1 VVNLTR
7 REREIA
13 SLVAQGLTNRE
24 IAERL
29 FIAERTAEGHVESIR
44 NKLGFRS
51 RTQVAAWVVE
61 QDRAESTAGG
71 DRAGAM
77 GRLQPAASETDIGGV
92 APRPIEAAAG
102 QRGGRPAWL
111 PAAHP
116 RAWLAGLACVA
127 FAAAAGTTALLR
139 AHLAPSIGP
148 AIQTIAGT
156 GAPASSAD
164 GASALSTSLN
174 HPVAVA
180 IDPSGAL
187 LFIDGNRVRRETG
200 KGTIVTVAGTR
211 DGGYAGDGGV
221 ATSARLNSPRALAV
235 QSDGSIFIADTL
247 NSRIR
252 RVDPQGIITTV
263 AGSGEPGFSGDD
275 GQAVVARLNS
285 PAGVAVGFGF
295 GAHLL
300 IADSGNNR
308 IREVSTTGVISTVA
322 GTGDAGYL
330 GDGGPATSAALDS
343 PQGIVVDAEDSLFIA
358 DTLNDRIRRVDVDG
372 LITTVAGDGVSGF
385 AGDGQPA
392 TEAAIHLATGPA
404 TSAGQAIAVDPAL
417 NLFIADA
424 LNNRIRKVDVHG
436 IISTV
441 AGDGEAGYSGDQG
454 AATAARLG
462 RPLGVAVG
470 PDGAIYI
477 ADTDGNRIRRVLR

>member
-1 VVNLTR
+1 MVNLTR

-77 GRLQPAASETDIGGV
+77 GRRQPATSEADIGGV
-92 APRPIEAAAG
+92 APRPMEGAAAPTPG
-102 QRGGRPAWL
+102 HAAWRPD
-111 PAAHP
+111 AHP
-116 RAWLAGLACVA
+116 WAWLAGLACVA
-127 FAAAAGTTALLR
+127 FAVAAGTTALLR
-139 AHLAPSIGP
+139 AHLTPSTGP
-148 AIQTIAGT
+148 AIETIAGT

-164 GASALSTSLN
+164 GASALSSSLD

-187 LFIDGNRVRRETG
+187 LFIDGNRVRRVTG
-200 KGTIVTVAGTR
+200 QGTIVTIAGAA
-211 DGGYAGDGGV
+211 DAGYAGDGGV
-221 ATSARLNSPRALAV
+221 ATSARLHSPRALAV

-263 AGSGEPGFSGDD
+263 AGSGQPGFSGDD
-275 GQAVVARLNS
+275 GQAVDASLNS
-285 PAGVAVGFGF
+285 PAGVAVGIG
-295 GAHLL
+295 GRIL

-308 IREVSTTGVISTVA
+308 IREINTAGVITTVA

-404 TSAGQAIAVDPAL
+404 TSAGEAIAVDAAL
-417 NLFIADA
+417 DLFIADA

-477 ADTDGNRIRRVLR
+477 ADTDSNRIRRVLR

>member
-61 QDRAESTAGG
+61 QDRAESTVGE

-77 GRLQPAASETDIGGV
+77 GRPQPAMSEADIHRAASRTV
-92 APRPIEAAAG
+92 EATAG
-102 QRGGRPAWL
+102 QTRARPAWR
-111 PAAHP
+111 PEAHP
-116 RAWLAGLACVA
+116 RAWLAGLACVV

-139 AHLAPSIGP
+139 AHLAPSNGP
-148 AIQTIAGT
+148 VIQTVAGT
-156 GAPASSAD
+156 GAQASSAD
-164 GASALSTSLN
+164 GAPALSTSLD

-180 IDPSGAL
+180 IDSSGAL
-187 LFIDGNRVRRETG
+187 LFIDGNRVRRETA
-200 KGTIVTVAGTR
+200 KGTIVTVAGSG

-275 GQAVVARLNS
+275 GQAVDARLNS
-285 PAGVAVGFGF
+285 PAGVAVGFG
-295 GAHLL
+295 ARIL

-308 IREVSTTGVISTVA
+308 IREVNTAGVISTIA
-322 GTGDAGYL
+322 GTGDAAYL
-330 GDGGPATSAALDS
+330 GDGGPATSAALNS
-343 PQGIVVDAEDSLFIA
+343 PQGIVVDAEDELFIA

-392 TEAAIHLATGPA
+392 TEAAIDLATGA
-404 TSAGQAIAVDPAL
+404 LSSAGQAIAVDAAL
-417 NLFIADA
+417 NLFISDA

-477 ADTDGNRIRRVLR
+477 ADTDSNRIRRVLR

>member
-51 RTQVAAWVVE
+51 RTQVAAWVVD

-77 GRLQPAASETDIGGV
+77 GRLQRATSEADIGGV
-92 APRPIEAAAG
+92 ATRPVEAAAAPTP
-102 QRGGRPAWL
+102 GRAAWR
-111 PAAHP
+111 PDAHP
-116 RAWLAGLACVA
+116 WAWLAGLACVA

-139 AHLAPSIGP
+139 AHLTPSTGP

-164 GASALSTSLN
+164 GASALSTSLD

-187 LFIDGNRVRRETG
+187 LFIDGNRVRRVTAQ
-200 KGTIVTVAGTR
+200 GTIVTIAGAG
-211 DGGYAGDGGV
+211 DAGHSGDGGV
-221 ATSARLNSPRALAV
+221 ATSARLDSPRALAV

-247 NSRIR
+247 NSRVR

-263 AGSGEPGFSGDD
+263 AGTGEPGFSGDD
-275 GQAVVARLNS
+275 GQAVDARLNS
-285 PAGVAVGFGF
+285 PAGVAVGFG
-295 GAHLL
+295 GRLL

-308 IREVSTTGVISTVA
+308 IREISAAGVITTVA

-343 PQGIVVDAEDSLFIA
+343 PQGLVVDAEDSLFIA
-358 DTLNDRIRRVDVDG
+358 DTLNDRIRKIDVDG
-372 LITTVAGDGVSGF
+372 LITTVAGNGVSGF

-392 TEAAIHLATGPA
+392 TEAAIDLATGPLS
-404 TSAGQAIAVDPAL
+404 SAGQAIAVDGAL
-417 NLFIADA
+417 DLFIADA

-441 AGDGEAGYSGDQG
+441 AGNGEAGYSGDQG
-454 AATAARLG
+454 AATAARLD

-470 PDGAIYI
+470 PDGALYI
-477 ADTDGNRIRRVLR
+477 ADTDDNRIRRVLR